1 MFLHISRS
9 VFFFI
14 IAIFFLHGLESKL
27 GGKKIGFLPGHTV
40 DARKWSWFIANAI
53 KKPYHGLDFYVQNLI
68 GVGWEVP

>member
-1 MFLHISRS
+1 
-9 VFFFI
+9 
-14 IAIFFLHGLESKL
+14 
-27 GGKKIGFLPGHTV
+27 LPGHTV